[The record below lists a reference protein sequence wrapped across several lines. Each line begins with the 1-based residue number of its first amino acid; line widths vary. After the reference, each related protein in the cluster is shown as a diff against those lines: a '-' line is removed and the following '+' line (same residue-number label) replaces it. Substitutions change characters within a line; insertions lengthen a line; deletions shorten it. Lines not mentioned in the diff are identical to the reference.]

1 MLEILEKGLLRVEP
15 GLLLWTIITFI
26 VLLTILWKAAWKPV
40 VEALDARAEKV
51 RGDIENAD
59 RSRQEAEKLLAQHK
73 AMMDNA
79 KNEAAKIVSD
89 SRAEAEKLKNEIIEK
104 AGSDAKDLSER
115 AKKEIDLAKDR
126 ALADIKAEVVNLS
139 TEIAAKIINK
149 NLNPDDQKALV
160 EETLNK
166 VRTVQ

>member
-1 MLEILEKGLLRVEP
+1 MEVIQEGLLRVEP
-15 GLLLWTIITFI
+15 GLLLWTVITFV
-26 VLLTILWKAAWKPV
+26 VLLLILWKAAWKPL

-73 AMMDNA
+73 LMMDNA
-79 KNEAAKIVSD
+79 KAEAAKLIAD
-89 SRAEAEKLKNEIIEK
+89 SRTEAEKMKNEIIEK
-104 AGSDAKDLSER
+104 AGTEAENLSER
-115 AKKEIDLAKDR
+115 ARKEIGLAKDR
-126 ALADIKAEVVNLS
+126 ALGEIKAEIVNLS

-149 NLNPDDQKALV
+149 NLNPNDQKALV

>member
-1 MLEILEKGLLRVEP
+1 M
-15 GLLLWTIITFI
+15 
-26 VLLTILWKAAWKPV
+26 ILWKAAWKPV

-51 RGDIENAD
+51 RSDIENAD

-73 AMMDNA
+73 SMMDNA
-79 KNEAAKIVSD
+79 KNEAGKIISD
-89 SRAEAEKLKNEIIEK
+89 SRAEAEKLKTEIIDK
-104 AGSDAKDLSER
+104 ATADAKDVSDR
-115 AKKEIDLAKDR
+115 AKREIELAKDR
-126 ALADIKAEVVNLS
+126 ALADIKAEVVTLS

>member
-1 MLEILEKGLLRVEP
+1 MEVIQEGLLRVEP

-26 VLLTILWKAAWKPV
+26 VLLLILWKAAWKPL
-40 VEALDARAEKV
+40 VEALDSRAEKV

-79 KNEAAKIVSD
+79 KNEAAKIIAD
-89 SRAEAEKLKNEIIEK
+89 SKSEAEKVKNDIIAK
-104 AGSDAKDLSER
+104 AGADAKDLSDK
-115 AKKEIDLAKDR
+115 AKKEINLAKEK
-126 ALADIKAEVVNLS
+126 ALAEIKAEVVTLS

-149 NLNPDDQKALV
+149 NLNPNDQKALV
-160 EETLNK
+160 EEALNK

>member
-1 MLEILEKGLLRVEP
+1 MEILQGGLLRVEP
-15 GLLLWTIITFI
+15 GLLLWTIITFV
-26 VLLTILWKAAWKPV
+26 VLLLILWKAAWKPL

-59 RSRQEAEKLLAQHK
+59 RSRQDAEKLLAQHK
-73 AMMDNA
+73 QMMDNA
-79 KNEAAKIVSD
+79 RNEAAKFIAD
-89 SRAEAEKLKNEIIEK
+89 SKAEAEKMKNEIVEK
-104 AGSDAKDLSER
+104 ASADAKDVSER
-115 AKKEIDLAKDR
+115 ARKEINLAKDK
-126 ALADIKAEVVNLS
+126 ALTEIKAEIVTLS

-149 NLNPDDQKALV
+149 NLNPNDQKSLV

>member
-1 MLEILEKGLLRVEP
+1 MQVIQEGLLRVEP
-15 GLLLWTIITFI
+15 GLLLWTIITFV
-26 VLLTILWKAAWKPV
+26 VLLLILWKAAWKPV

-59 RSRQEAEKLLAQHK
+59 KSRQDAEKLLAQHREL
-73 AMMDNA
+73 MNNA
-79 KNEAAKIVSD
+79 KAEAANIIAEGRS
-89 SRAEAEKLKNEIIEK
+89 EAEKMKDEIINK
-104 AGSDAKDLSER
+104 ASSEAKDMSDR
-115 AKKEIDLAKDR
+115 ARKEIDLAKDK
-126 ALADIKAEVVNLS
+126 ALADIKAEIVILS

-149 NLNPDDQKALV
+149 NLNPNDQKALV

>member
-1 MLEILEKGLLRVEP
+1 MEVIQEGLLRVEP
-15 GLLLWTIITFI
+15 GLLLWTWVTFV
-26 VLLTILWKAAWKPV
+26 VLLLILWKAAWKPI

-73 AMMDNA
+73 SMMDNA
-79 KNEAAKIVSD
+79 RNEAAKFIAD
-89 SRAEAEKLKNEIIEK
+89 SKSEAERMKNEIIEK
-104 AGSDAKDLSER
+104 AGSDAEGLAER
-115 AKKEIDLAKDR
+115 ARKEISLAKDR
-126 ALADIKAEVVNLS
+126 ALAEIKAEIVNLS

-149 NLNPDDQKALV
+149 NLNPNDQKALV